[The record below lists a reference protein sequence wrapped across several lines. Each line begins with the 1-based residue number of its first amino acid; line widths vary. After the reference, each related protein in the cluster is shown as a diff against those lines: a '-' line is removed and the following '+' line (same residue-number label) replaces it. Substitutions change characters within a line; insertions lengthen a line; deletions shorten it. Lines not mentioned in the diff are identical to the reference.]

1 MEGRLRDSTGMQG
14 IFSSEPSFVELEVAE
29 YLQEQGEYLS
39 PQTSRSSPRIEEE
52 NLIGHQTPHTPCIE
66 EEEEDAL
73 VKKKQLSGN
82 IPISSRKTGSD
93 FRPSD
98 DFNSP
103 EDIKNQI
110 NKDNDDIYYAV

>member
-1 MEGRLRDSTGMQG
+1 MQG

-29 YLQEQGEYLS
+29 YLKEQGEYLS
-39 PQTSRSSPRIEEE
+39 PQPSRNSPRTEEE

-73 VKKKQLSGN
+73 VKKKQLSQN
-82 IPISSRKTGSD
+82 IPISSQKTGSD
-93 FRPSD
+93 F
-98 DFNSP
+98 NLNTP
-103 EDIKNQI
+103 EDINNQV